1 MGTKWQNR
9 LVGLLVLSALGV
21 IFVPLILSPSSDVIS
36 VSPELS
42 VIHSDPVVIESM
54 ILASTLPS
62 VELQENASIDMSP
75 SPKLELFALQIGSYD
90 DEANAERQ
98 VALLKKSG
106 FPAFIRI
113 EENIRKVLV
122 GPQTG
127 IAHVE
132 KVRLK
137 LRSSLNYRS
146 LVVAYDPKAGDY
158 P

>member
-1 MGTKWQNR
+1 MSTKWHNR

-21 IFVPLILSPSSDVIS
+21 IFVPLILSPANDVML
-36 VSPELS
+36 VNPELS
-42 VIHSDPVVIESM
+42 GTQDTPMSIEPKTPIPTLSSTE
-54 ILASTLPS
+54 LRENFSTDASS
-62 VELQENASIDMSP
+62 F
-75 SPKLELFALQIGSYD
+75 PKLELFALQIGSYD
-90 DEANAERQ
+90 DETNAEKQ
-98 VALLKKSG
+98 VALLKKAG

-113 EENIRKVLV
+113 EKSIRKVMV

>member
-1 MGTKWQNR
+1 MGKKWQNR
-9 LVGLLVLSALGV
+9 LVGSLVLSALGV
-21 IFVPLILSPSSDVIS
+21 ILVPLILSPANDVMP
-36 VSPELS
+36 VKPELS
-42 VIHSDPVVIESM
+42 GIQDAPMVTESKVL
-54 ILASTLPS
+54 IPALSS
-62 VELQENASIDMSP
+62 VEPRGNVAIDAVS
-75 SPKLELFALQIGSYD
+75 SSKLKLFALQIGSYD
-90 DEANAERQ
+90 DETNAEKQ

-146 LVVAYDPKAGDY
+146 LVVTYDPKAGDY

>member
-62 VELQENASIDMSP
+62 VELQENASTDMSP

-132 KVRLK
+132 KVRLR

>member
-36 VSPELS
+36 VNPELS
-42 VIHSDPVVIESM
+42 VIHSDPVAIESK

-62 VELQENASIDMSP
+62 VELQENASTNMSP
-75 SPKLELFALQIGSYD
+75 SPKLELFVLQIGSYD

>member
-9 LVGLLVLSALGV
+9 LVGLLVLAALGV
-21 IFVPLILSPSSDVIS
+21 IFVPLILSPANDVMS
-36 VSPELS
+36 VNPELS
-42 VIHSDPVVIESM
+42 GIHDAPMAIESKVP
-54 ILASTLPS
+54 IPTLSS
-62 VELQENASIDMSP
+62 VELQGNVSTDAFS

-90 DEANAERQ
+90 DEANAEKQ

-132 KVRLK
+132 KVRLR

>member
-36 VSPELS
+36 VNPELS
-42 VIHSDPVVIESM
+42 VIHSDPVAIESK

-62 VELQENASIDMSP
+62 VELQENASTNMSP
-75 SPKLELFALQIGSYD
+75 SPKLELFVLQIGSYD

-132 KVRLK
+132 KVRLR

-146 LVVAYDPKAGDY
+146 LVVACDPKAGDY

>member
-9 LVGLLVLSALGV
+9 LVGLLVLAALGV
-21 IFVPLILSPSSDVIS
+21 IFVPLILSPANDVMS
-36 VSPELS
+36 VNPELS
-42 VIHSDPVVIESM
+42 GIHDAPMVIESRVP
-54 ILASTLPS
+54 IPTLSSVGLQGNVSTDAFS
-62 VELQENASIDMSP
+62 

-90 DEANAERQ
+90 DEANAEKQ

-132 KVRLK
+132 KVRLR

>member
-9 LVGLLVLSALGV
+9 LVGLLVLAALGV
-21 IFVPLILSPSSDVIS
+21 IFVPLILSPADDVMS
-36 VSPELS
+36 VNPELS
-42 VIHSDPVVIESM
+42 GIHDAPMAIESKVP
-54 ILASTLPS
+54 IPTLSS
-62 VELQENASIDMSP
+62 VELQGNVSTDAFS

-90 DEANAERQ
+90 DEVNAEKQ

-132 KVRLK
+132 KVRLR

>member
-9 LVGLLVLSALGV
+9 LVGLLVLAALGV
-21 IFVPLILSPSSDVIS
+21 IFVPLILSPANDVMS
-36 VSPELS
+36 VNPELS
-42 VIHSDPVVIESM
+42 GIHDAPMAIESKVP
-54 ILASTLPS
+54 IPTLSS
-62 VELQENASIDMSP
+62 VELQENVSTDALSST
-75 SPKLELFALQIGSYD
+75 KLELFALQVGSYD
-90 DEANAERQ
+90 DEANAEKQ
-98 VALLKKSG
+98 VELLKKSG

>member
-9 LVGLLVLSALGV
+9 LVGLLVLAALGV
-21 IFVPLILSPSSDVIS
+21 IFVPLILSPANDVMS
-36 VSPELS
+36 VNPELS
-42 VIHSDPVVIESM
+42 GIHDAPMAIESKVP
-54 ILASTLPS
+54 IPTLSS
-62 VELQENASIDMSP
+62 VELQGNVSTDAFS

-90 DEANAERQ
+90 DEANAEKQ

-113 EENIRKVLV
+113 EESIRKVLV

-132 KVRLK
+132 KVRLR

>member
-9 LVGLLVLSALGV
+9 LVGLLVLAALGV
-21 IFVPLILSPSSDVIS
+21 IFVPLILSPANDVMS
-36 VSPELS
+36 VNPELS
-42 VIHSDPVVIESM
+42 GIHDAPMAIESKVP
-54 ILASTLPS
+54 IPTLSS
-62 VELQENASIDMSP
+62 VELQGNVSTDAFS
-75 SPKLELFALQIGSYD
+75 SPKLELFALQIGSYG
-90 DEANAERQ
+90 DEVNAEKQ

-132 KVRLK
+132 KVRLR

>member
-9 LVGLLVLSALGV
+9 LVGLLVLAALGV
-21 IFVPLILSPSSDVIS
+21 IFVPLILSPANDVMS
-36 VSPELS
+36 VNPELS
-42 VIHSDPVVIESM
+42 GIHDAPMAIESKVP
-54 ILASTLPS
+54 IPTLSS
-62 VELQENASIDMSP
+62 VELQGNVSTDAFS

-90 DEANAERQ
+90 DEVNAEKQ

-132 KVRLK
+132 KVRLR

>member
-137 LRSSLNYRS
+137 LRSNLNYRS
-146 LVVAYDPKAGDY
+146 LVVAYDPKADDY

>member
-1 MGTKWQNR
+1 M
-9 LVGLLVLSALGV
+9 
-21 IFVPLILSPSSDVIS
+21 
-36 VSPELS
+36 
-42 VIHSDPVVIESM
+42 
-54 ILASTLPS
+54 
-62 VELQENASIDMSP
+62 
-75 SPKLELFALQIGSYD
+75 FALQIGSYD
-90 DEANAERQ
+90 DEANAEKQ

-113 EENIRKVLV
+113 EENIRKVMV

>member
-21 IFVPLILSPSSDVIS
+21 IFVPLILSPASDVMS
-36 VSPELS
+36 VNPELS
-42 VIHSDPVVIESM
+42 GNHVDILAIESK
-54 ILASTLPS
+54 IPTSTLPS
-62 VELQENASIDMSP
+62 VEVQENVSTSTLP
-75 SPKLELFALQIGSYD
+75 LPKLELFALQIGSYD
-90 DEANAERQ
+90 DESNAEKQ

-113 EENIRKVLV
+113 EGNLRKVLV

>member
-9 LVGLLVLSALGV
+9 LIGLLVLSALGV

-36 VSPELS
+36 VNPELS
-42 VIHSDPVVIESM
+42 VIHRDPVVIESK

-62 VELQENASIDMSP
+62 VELQENASTNMSP

-113 EENIRKVLV
+113 EKNIRKVLV

>member
-9 LVGLLVLSALGV
+9 LVGSLVLSALGV
-21 IFVPLILSPSSDVIS
+21 IFVPLILSPANDVIP
-36 VSPELS
+36 VNPELS
-42 VIHSDPVVIESM
+42 GMHDAPMVREYNVPT
-54 ILASTLPS
+54 STLS
-62 VELQENASIDMSP
+62 TAELQGNVSTDVLSV
-75 SPKLELFALQIGSYD
+75 PKLELFALQIGSYD
-90 DEANAERQ
+90 EEANAEKQ

-106 FPAFIRI
+106 FPAFIRL

>member
-9 LVGLLVLSALGV
+9 LVGLLVLAALGV
-21 IFVPLILSPSSDVIS
+21 IFVPLILSPADDVMS
-36 VSPELS
+36 VNPELS
-42 VIHSDPVVIESM
+42 GIHDAPMAIESKVP
-54 ILASTLPS
+54 IPTLSS
-62 VELQENASIDMSP
+62 VELQGNVSTDAFS

-90 DEANAERQ
+90 DEANAEKQ

-132 KVRLK
+132 KVRLR

>member
-9 LVGLLVLSALGV
+9 LVGLLVLAALGV
-21 IFVPLILSPSSDVIS
+21 IFVPLILSPANDVMS
-36 VSPELS
+36 VNPELS
-42 VIHSDPVVIESM
+42 GIHDAPMAIESKVP
-54 ILASTLPS
+54 IPTLSS
-62 VELQENASIDMSP
+62 VELQGNVSTDAFS

-90 DEANAERQ
+90 DEANAEKQ

>member
-9 LVGLLVLSALGV
+9 LVGLLVLAALGV
-21 IFVPLILSPSSDVIS
+21 IFVPLILSPANDVMS
-36 VSPELS
+36 VNPELS
-42 VIHSDPVVIESM
+42 GIHDAPMAIESKVP
-54 ILASTLPS
+54 IPTLSS
-62 VELQENASIDMSP
+62 VELQGNVSTDAFS

-90 DEANAERQ
+90 DEVNAEKQ
-98 VALLKKSG
+98 VALLKKAG

-113 EENIRKVLV
+113 EESIRKVMV

>member
-9 LVGLLVLSALGV
+9 LVGLLVLAALGV
-21 IFVPLILSPSSDVIS
+21 IFVPLILSPANDVMS
-36 VSPELS
+36 VNPELS
-42 VIHSDPVVIESM
+42 GSHDAPMAIESKVP
-54 ILASTLPS
+54 IPTLSS
-62 VELQENASIDMSP
+62 VELQGNVSTDAFS

-90 DEANAERQ
+90 DEANAEKQ

-132 KVRLK
+132 KVRLR

>member
-9 LVGLLVLSALGV
+9 LVGLLVLAALGV

>member
-36 VSPELS
+36 VNPELS

-62 VELQENASIDMSP
+62 VELQENASTDMSP

>member
-21 IFVPLILSPSSDVIS
+21 IFVPLILSPSSDVMS
-36 VSPELS
+36 VNPELS

-62 VELQENASIDMSP
+62 VELQENASTDMSP

>member
-9 LVGLLVLSALGV
+9 LVGLLVLAALGV
-21 IFVPLILSPSSDVIS
+21 IFVPLILSPANDVMS
-36 VSPELS
+36 VNPELS
-42 VIHSDPVVIESM
+42 GIHDAPMAIESKVP
-54 ILASTLPS
+54 IPTLSS
-62 VELQENASIDMSP
+62 VELQGNVSTDALS

-90 DEANAERQ
+90 DEANAEKQ
-98 VALLKKSG
+98 VVLLKKSG

-146 LVVAYDPKAGDY
+146 LVIAYDPKAGDY